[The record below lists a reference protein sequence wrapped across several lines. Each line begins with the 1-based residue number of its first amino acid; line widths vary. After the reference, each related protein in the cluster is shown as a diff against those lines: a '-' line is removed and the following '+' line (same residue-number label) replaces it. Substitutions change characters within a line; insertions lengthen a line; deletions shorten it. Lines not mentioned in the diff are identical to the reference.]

1 MLDDE
6 FVGLRAFFMTV
17 HFAGPGRADSIRK
30 LISNRQEAA
39 MPDLQTLALFTAA
52 CAVLTATP
60 GPDML
65 LIASRSLSQ
74 GRAAGFL
81 TYAGSATGSY
91 LQAFATALGLSQLFL
106 LVPMAYDILRWI
118 GAAYLAWLA
127 WTTLRAKTPLFAPSA
142 SASAIPLR
150 RIFMQGLLTNLLNPK
165 MALFMLALL
174 PQFLRPEA
182 GSILLQVMVLATI
195 LNAVGFITNGLVIL
209 SASRLGHALARRP
222 HLAKLPQKLMGVV
235 FGALAVRLAFSARD

>member
-1 MLDDE
+1 
-6 FVGLRAFFMTV
+6 
-17 HFAGPGRADSIRK
+17 
-30 LISNRQEAA
+30 
-39 MPDLQTLALFTAA
+39 MPDLATLALFTAA

-81 TYAGSATGSY
+81 TYLGIAAGSY
-91 LQAFATALGLSQLFL
+91 LQAFAAAFGLSQLFL
-106 LVPMAYDILRWI
+106 LVPAAYDILRFA

-127 WTTLRAKTPLFAPSA
+127 WTTLRAQTPLFAPDA
-142 SASAIPLR
+142 SHAAVPMR
-150 RIFMQGLLTNLLNPK
+150 RIFLQGLLTNLLNPK

-182 GSILLQVMVLATI
+182 GSIALQVMVLATI
-195 LNAVGFITNGLVIL
+195 LNLMGLVTNGLVIL
-209 SASRLGHALARRP
+209 TASRLGHALAARP
-222 HLAKLPQKLMGVV
+222 HLARLPQKLMGAV
-235 FGALAVRLAFSARD
+235 FGALAVRLAVASRE